1 VAQQIQV
8 LFLPFLAC
16 LILTGIH
23 VYLGIHVIS
32 RKVIFVDI
40 ALAQIAA
47 LGSTVAFLLGHD
59 PRSEGAYYIS
69 LGFAILAAV
78 IFALTRTKNE
88 RVPQEA
94 VIGLTYATA
103 SAAAI
108 LLADI
113 SPHGA
118 EHLHDLL
125 AGSIVWVTPGQII
138 KTAVLYAL
146 LGMFHFIFRRRFL
159 LISLHPEEAYAQG
172 IKVRLWD
179 FLFYLSFGVVI
190 TSSVQIAGVLLV
202 FCYLVAPSV
211 FAVMFY
217 DDLKRRLLTG
227 WTMATAVSAIGLF
240 FSYDRPSGPTI
251 MVTFAIALILGGTI
265 KAIATAPSRSRALS
279 VATASLVIAG
289 AVTWMLYTFRPRG
302 AASPEEM
309 ARGFAQE
316 ETAGGIAAVPSHGA
330 DPGGGPALPGGGG
343 SAGAPAAPSAP
354 EHAVGS
360 SMQDLR
366 RALKDTHENVRVAAV
381 RDIVST
387 ADPRILPD
395 LIEALH
401 DQSAAVREQAAAG
414 LARLGNRA
422 ALPALQQAL
431 KNKDEDEWVR
441 LRIAQ
446 AVAGLGDIDGIPV
459 LLDLARSADA
469 GMTRL
474 EGMGTLARLAG
485 IQDPVPSDPDSSQS
499 TAYLERLEQ
508 FWTVD
513 AARLHYDAASR
524 TYR

>member
-1 VAQQIQV
+1 VAQQLQV

-47 LGSTVAFLLGHD
+47 LGATVAFLLGHD

-94 VIGLTYATA
+94 IIGLTYATA

-146 LGMFHFIFRRRFL
+146 LGIFHFIFRRRFL

-172 IKVRLWD
+172 IRVRLWD

-279 VATASLVIAG
+279 VATACFIMIVGAG
-289 AVTWMLYTFRPRG
+289 WILYSFRPG
-302 AASPEEM
+302 SAASPEEVTRGY
-309 ARGFAQE
+309 ARDA
-316 ETAGGIAAVPSHGA
+316 AAVGE
-330 DPGGGPALPGGGG
+330 DPGGGVAPPGGGG
-343 SAGAPAAPSAP
+343 ASGASAAVSAP
-354 EHAVGS
+354 EHPVGS
-360 SMQDLR
+360 GMQELR
-366 RALKDTHENVRVAAV
+366 RALKDTHESVRIAAV
-381 RDIVST
+381 REIAST

-401 DQSAAVREQAAAG
+401 DQSAAVREQSAAA

-446 AVAGLGDIDGIPV
+446 ALAGLGNVDGIPV
-459 LLDLARSADA
+459 LLDLARNADA

-485 IQDPVPSDPDSSQS
+485 IANPVPSDPDSPEGV
-499 TAYLERLEQ
+499 AYLKTLER
-508 FWTVD
+508 FWTID
-513 AARLHYDAASR
+513 AGRLRYDEASR

>member
-1 VAQQIQV
+1 VAQQLQV

-47 LGSTVAFLLGHD
+47 LGATVAFLLGHD

-69 LGFAILAAV
+69 LGFAVLAAV
-78 IFALTRTKNE
+78 IFALTRARHE

-125 AGSIVWVTPGQII
+125 AGSIVWVTPRQIL
-138 KTAVLYAL
+138 KTAVLYSL
-146 LGMFHFIFRRRFL
+146 IGIFHFVFRKKFL
-159 LISLHPEEAYAQG
+159 LISMEPEAAFASG
-172 IKVRLWD
+172 IRVRLWD
-179 FLFYLSFGVVI
+179 FFFYLSFGVVI

-202 FCYLVAPSV
+202 FCYLVAPAV
-211 FAVMFY
+211 FAVMFF
-217 DDLKRRLLTG
+217 DGLKARLITG
-227 WTMATAVSAIGLF
+227 WTMATVVSAVGLF

-251 MVTFAIALILGGTI
+251 MVGFAIALALGGTI
-265 KAIATAPSRSRALS
+265 RAIAYASSRSRALA
-279 VATASLVIAG
+279 VATASLALAIG
-289 AVTWMLYTFRPRG
+289 SGWLLYHFRPG
-302 AASPEEM
+302 ATAESLEPHEHSEEV
-309 ARGFAQE
+309 AR
-316 ETAGGIAAVPSHGA
+316 
-330 DPGGGPALPGGGG
+330 
-343 SAGAPAAPSAP
+343 SAGLGGATEL
-354 EHAVGS
+354 EHDLGRSIDA
-360 SMQDLR
+360 LR

-381 RDIVST
+381 REIARS

-401 DQSAAVREQAAAG
+401 DQSPAVRERAAVALAG
-414 LARLGNRA
+414 LGNRA
-422 ALPALQQAL
+422 ALPALLQGL

-441 LRIAQ
+441 LHMAQ
-446 AVAGLGDIDGIPV
+446 AAAGLGSPDAVPV
-459 LLDLARSADA
+459 LFDLARKADA
-469 GMTRL
+469 RMTRL
-474 EGMGTLARLAG
+474 EAIGTLARLARLS
-485 IQDPVPSDPDSSQS
+485 DPPPTDPDSPEGQ
-499 TAYLERLEQ
+499 AFMERLDRS
-508 FWTVD
+508 FSD
-513 AARLHYDAASR
+513 NGKRLR
-524 TYR
+524 QGER